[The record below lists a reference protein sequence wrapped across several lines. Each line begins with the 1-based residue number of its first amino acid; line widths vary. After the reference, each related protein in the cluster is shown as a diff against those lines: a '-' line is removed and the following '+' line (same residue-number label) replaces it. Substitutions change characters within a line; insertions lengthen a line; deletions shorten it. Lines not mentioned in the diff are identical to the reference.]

1 MKWFDKWFRN
11 KCKAAWE
18 NDGQELE
25 FESKVSISPNANKLS
40 SNIPGSHDNGIHF
53 VIYGA
58 NGGHV
63 VETSKYDR
71 VKDRHHTGL
80 HIIRDEDD
88 IGQEISKI
96 FTLESLR

>member
-18 NDGQELE
+18 GEGECRPEGIQ
-25 FESKVSISPNANKLS
+25 PNTSKLS
-40 SNIPGSHDNGIHF
+40 SNIHGSHDNGINF

-88 IGQEISKI
+88 IGQEIAKI
-96 FTLESLR
+96 LTLESLR

>member
-18 NDGQELE
+18 EDECPSEG
-25 FESKVSISPNANKLS
+25 VRPNANKLS
-40 SNIPGSHDNGIHF
+40 SNIPGSHDNGINF

-88 IGQEISKI
+88 IGQEIAKI
-96 FTLESLR
+96 LTLESLR

>member
-18 NDGQELE
+18 GEDTPEDIQP
-25 FESKVSISPNANKLS
+25 IAANKLAS
-40 SNIPGSHDNGIHF
+40 SIPGSHDNGIHF

-71 VKDRHHTGL
+71 VKDRHQTGL

-88 IGQEISKI
+88 LGEEISKI
-96 FTLESLR
+96 LTLESLR

>member
-18 NDGQELE
+18 SEDDSVGIQP
-25 FESKVSISPNANKLS
+25 VSAQGVSAGKLA

-58 NGGHV
+58 NGGHI

-96 FTLESLR
+96 LTLESLR

>member
-18 NDGQELE
+18 GEND
-25 FESKVSISPNANKLS
+25 STDIAPSVRPNANKLS
-40 SNIPGSHDNGIHF
+40 SSIPGSHDNGINF

-88 IGQEISKI
+88 IGQEIAKI
-96 FTLESLR
+96 LTLESLR

>member
-18 NDGQELE
+18 GEE
-25 FESKVSISPNANKLS
+25 CRPEGVRPNTSKLS
-40 SNIPGSHDNGIHF
+40 SNIHGSHDNGINF

-88 IGQEISKI
+88 IGQEIAKI
-96 FTLESLR
+96 LTLESLR

>member
-1 MKWFDKWFRN
+1 MKWFDNWFR
-11 KCKAAWE
+11 KQCKKAWE
-18 NDGQELE
+18 TASDDRVI
-25 FESKVSISPNANKLS
+25 SVSASSHKLA

-53 VIYGA
+53 VIYSA

-80 HIIRDEDD
+80 HIIRDEED

-96 FTLESLR
+96 ITLESLR

>member
-18 NDGQELE
+18 SDDAHEA
-25 FESKVSISPNANKLS
+25 ISLSPSANKLA

-58 NGGHV
+58 NGGHI

-96 FTLESLR
+96 LTLESLR

>member
-18 NDGQELE
+18 GDGQEIDY
-25 FESKVSISPNANKLS
+25 ESKVSIGPSANKLA

-58 NGGHV
+58 NGGHI